1 MKIIRIAALI
11 GSIFLSFQAFAA
23 PDPTTSKT
31 PKPAKTPATIQK
43 QALKRIIIDAG
54 HGGADIGA
62 RGRYSTEKDISLAIA
77 LKLEVQL
84 KQTLPDVEILMT
96 RKTDVFNSVIE
107 KADIANRLKGDLFIC
122 IHVNSA
128 GSKTIRKVVG
138 YKTIT
143 VKGKKGNKIK
153 KRVPQ
158 YKITRVPSAA
168 IGTET
173 FIFGVDKTDERVAA
187 AGESVDEYLDSVS
200 LKILEARKQTDANDP
215 TKQMLAS
222 IMAQQYFQ
230 RSAKLAL
237 TIEEEFQKL
246 GRVSRQAQQR
256 KKGIWVL
263 QAVSMPAVLVETG
276 FISNP
281 DEEDYLNSEQ
291 GQLEICDVI
300 TKSVRIYKKSLEN
313 QIGVGANKP

>member
-1 MKIIRIAALI
+1 MKIRRIAAWICTL
-11 GSIFLSFQAFAA
+11 FLSIQAFSYGGPNPVKTA
-23 PDPTTSKT
+23 P
-31 PKPAKTPATIQK
+31 IQK

-54 HGGADIGA
+54 HGGGDVGA
-62 RGRYSTEKDISLAIA
+62 RGRYSTEKDISLAVA
-77 LKLEVQL
+77 LKLEIQL
-84 KQTLPDVEILMT
+84 KQALPDVEILMT
-96 RKTDVFNSVIE
+96 RKTDVFNSVVE

-128 GSKTIRKVVG
+128 GSRTIREVVG
-138 YKTIT
+138 YKTVT
-143 VKGKKGNKIK
+143 VKGKKGKKIIK
-153 KRVPQ
+153 KVPQ
-158 YKITRVPSAA
+158 YKTTQLPSSA

-173 FIFGVDKTDERVAA
+173 FIYGVDKTDERKAA

-200 LKILEARKQTDANDP
+200 LKILEDRKLTDANDP
-215 TKQMLAS
+215 TKQMLAN
-222 IMAQQYFQ
+222 IMTQQYFQ

-237 TIEEEFQKL
+237 TIEEEFQKV
-246 GRVSRQAQQR
+246 GRISRQAQQR

-281 DEEDYLNSEQ
+281 NEEDYLNSEK

-313 QIGVGANKP
+313 QIGVGTQ

>member
-1 MKIIRIAALI
+1 MKKIRIAALV
-11 GSIFLSFQAFAA
+11 GSFILSFQAISA
-23 PDPTTSKT
+23 PFPSNGSD
-31 PKPAKTPATIQK
+31 PKPLQK
-43 QALKRIIIDAG
+43 QPLKRIIIDAG
-54 HGGADIGA
+54 HGGGDVGA
-62 RGRYSTEKDISLAIA
+62 RGRYSTEKDISLAVA

-84 KQTLPDVEILMT
+84 KQALPDVEILMT
-96 RKTDVFNSVIE
+96 RKTDFFNSVVE

-122 IHVNSA
+122 IHVNWA
-128 GSKTIRKVVG
+128 GSRTIREVVG

-143 VKGKKGNKIK
+143 VRGKKGKKINKQ
-153 KRVPQ
+153 VPQ
-158 YKITRVPSAA
+158 YKITHLPSAA

-173 FIFGVDKTDERVAA
+173 FIYGVDKTEERKAA

-200 LKILEARKQTDANDP
+200 LKILEARRQTDANDP
-215 TKQMLAS
+215 TKQMLAN
-222 IMAQQYFQ
+222 IMTQQYFQ

-237 TIEEEFQKL
+237 TIEEEFQKV
-246 GRVSRQAQQR
+246 GRISRQAQQR

-281 DEEDYLNSEQ
+281 DEEDYLNSEK

-313 QIGVGANKP
+313 QIGVGGQ

>member
-1 MKIIRIAALI
+1 MKIRRIAAWISTL
-11 GSIFLSFQAFAA
+11 FLSIQAFSYGG
-23 PDPTTSKT
+23 PITIN
-31 PKPAKTPATIQK
+31 KPSTIQK

-54 HGGADIGA
+54 HGGSNVGA
-62 RGRYSTEKDISLAIA
+62 TGRYSTEKDISLAVA
-77 LKLEVQL
+77 LKLEIQL
-84 KQTLPDVEILMT
+84 KEALPDVEILMT
-96 RKTDVFNSVIE
+96 RKTDVFNSVVE
-107 KADIANRLKGDLFIC
+107 KSDIANRLKGDLFIC

-128 GSKTIRKVVG
+128 GSRTIREVVG

-143 VKGKKGNKIK
+143 VKGKKGKKISK
-153 KRVPQ
+153 KVPQ
-158 YKITRVPSAA
+158 YKITHLPSSA

-173 FIFGVDKTDERVAA
+173 FIYGVDKTEERKAA

-200 LKILEARKQTDANDP
+200 LKILEARKLTDANDP
-215 TKQMLAS
+215 TKQMLAN
-222 IMAQQYFQ
+222 IMTQQYFQ

-281 DEEDYLNSEQ
+281 DEEDYLNSEK

-313 QIGVGANKP
+313 QIGVGGQ

>member
-1 MKIIRIAALI
+1 MKIRQFAALL
-11 GSIFLSFQAFAA
+11 STLFLSIQAYSFNGPSLLAIN
-23 PDPTTSKT
+23 T
-31 PKPAKTPATIQK
+31 PIQK

-54 HGGADIGA
+54 HGGGDVGA
-62 RGRYSTEKDISLAIA
+62 RGRFSTEKDISLAVA
-77 LKLEVQL
+77 LKLEIQL
-84 KQTLPDVEILMT
+84 KQALPDVEILMT
-96 RKTDVFNSVIE
+96 RKTDVFNSVVE

-128 GSKTIRKVVG
+128 GSRTIREISG
-138 YKTIT
+138 YKT
-143 VKGKKGNKIK
+143 VRVKDKKGKYVT
-153 KRVPQ
+153 RSVPE
-158 YKITRVPSAA
+158 YKITRLPSSA

-173 FIFGVDKTDERVAA
+173 FIYGVDKTEERKAA

-200 LKILEARKQTDANDP
+200 LKILEARKQSDANDP
-215 TKQMLAS
+215 TKQMLAN

-313 QIGVGANKP
+313 QIGVGAQ

>member
-1 MKIIRIAALI
+1 MKIRRIAAWISTL
-11 GSIFLSFQAFAA
+11 FLSTQAFSYGGTNPIIKTA
-23 PDPTTSKT
+23 P
-31 PKPAKTPATIQK
+31 IQK

-54 HGGADIGA
+54 HGGGDVGA
-62 RGRYSTEKDISLAIA
+62 RGRYSTEKDISLAVA
-77 LKLEVQL
+77 LKLEIQL
-84 KQTLPDVEILMT
+84 KQALPDVEILMT
-96 RKTDVFNSVIE
+96 RKTDVFNSVVE

-122 IHVNSA
+122 IHVNWA
-128 GSKTIRKVVG
+128 GSRTIREIVG

-143 VKGKKGNKIK
+143 VKGKKGKKINKK
-153 KRVPQ
+153 VPQ
-158 YKITRVPSAA
+158 YKIIHLPSSA

-173 FIFGVDKTDERVAA
+173 FIYGVDKTEERKAA

-200 LKILEARKQTDANDP
+200 LKILEARKLTDANDP
-215 TKQMLAS
+215 TKQMLAN
-222 IMAQQYFQ
+222 IMTQQYFQ

-281 DEEDYLNSEQ
+281 DEEDYLNSEK

-313 QIGVGANKP
+313 QIGVGGQ

>member
-1 MKIIRIAALI
+1 MKIRRIIVILCSFLM
-11 GSIFLSFQAFAA
+11 SIQAFAL
-23 PDPTTSKT
+23 PNPTPSKT
-31 PKPAKTPATIQK
+31 PAPIQK

-54 HGGADIGA
+54 HGGSDIGA
-62 RGRYSTEKDISLAIA
+62 RGRYSTEKDISLAIS
-77 LKLEVQL
+77 LKLEAQL
-84 KQTLPDVEILMT
+84 KQALPDVEILMT
-96 RKTDVFNSVIE
+96 RKTDVYNPVVE
-107 KADIANRLKGDLFIC
+107 KADIANRFKGDLFIC

-128 GSKTIRKVVG
+128 GSRTIKEVVG
-138 YKTIT
+138 YKTIS
-143 VKGKKGNKIK
+143 VKGKKGK
-153 KRVPQ
+153 KVKKQVPQ
-158 YKITRVPSAA
+158 YKVTRLPSTA

-173 FIFGVDKTDERVAA
+173 FIFGVDKSDERVAA

-200 LKILEARKQTDANDP
+200 LKILEARKLTDANDP
-215 TKQMLAS
+215 TKQMLAN
-222 IMAQQYFQ
+222 IMTQQYFQ

-281 DEEDYLNSEQ
+281 DEEDYLNSEK

-313 QIGVGANKP
+313 QIGVGGQ

>member
-1 MKIIRIAALI
+1 MKIIRIATLI
-11 GSIFLSFQAFAA
+11 GSFFLSIQAFAA
-23 PDPTTSKT
+23 PHPTISKT
-31 PKPAKTPATIQK
+31 PAPIQK

-84 KQTLPDVEILMT
+84 KQALPDVEILMT

-128 GSKTIRKVVG
+128 GSRTVKEIVG

-143 VKGKKGNKIK
+143 VKGKKGK
-153 KRVPQ
+153 KVKKQVPQ
-158 YKITRVPSAA
+158 YKVTRLPSTA

-173 FIFGVDKTDERVAA
+173 FIFGVDKSDERVAA

-230 RSAKLAL
+230 RSAKLAI
-237 TIEEEFQKL
+237 TIEEEFQKV

-313 QIGVGANKP
+313 QIGVGGQ

>member
-1 MKIIRIAALI
+1 MKIRRIAAWISAL
-11 GSIFLSFQAFAA
+11 FLSTQAFSYGGPNTIIKTA
-23 PDPTTSKT
+23 P
-31 PKPAKTPATIQK
+31 IQK

-54 HGGADIGA
+54 HGGGDVGA
-62 RGRYSTEKDISLAIA
+62 RGRYSTEKDISLAVA
-77 LKLEVQL
+77 LKLEIQL
-84 KQTLPDVEILMT
+84 KQALPDVEILMT
-96 RKTDVFNSVIE
+96 RKTDVFNSVVE

-128 GSKTIRKVVG
+128 GSRTIREIVG

-143 VKGKKGNKIK
+143 VKGKKGKKINKK
-153 KRVPQ
+153 VPQ
-158 YKITRVPSAA
+158 YKIIHLPSSA

-173 FIFGVDKTDERVAA
+173 FIYGVDKTEERKAA

-200 LKILEARKQTDANDP
+200 LKILEARKLTDANDP
-215 TKQMLAS
+215 TKQMLAN
-222 IMAQQYFQ
+222 IMTQQYFQ

-281 DEEDYLNSEQ
+281 DEEDYLNSEK

-313 QIGVGANKP
+313 QIGVGGQ

>member
-1 MKIIRIAALI
+1 MKIRRIAALI

-23 PDPTTSKT
+23 PNPTPSKS
-31 PKPAKTPATIQK
+31 PAPIQK

-54 HGGADIGA
+54 HGGSDIGA
-62 RGRYSTEKDISLAIA
+62 RGRYSTEKDISLAIS
-77 LKLEVQL
+77 LKLEAQL
-84 KQTLPDVEILMT
+84 KQALPDVEILMT
-96 RKTDVFNSVIE
+96 RRTDVFNSVIE

-128 GSKTIRKVVG
+128 GSRTIKEVVG

-143 VKGKKGNKIK
+143 VKGKKGK
-153 KRVPQ
+153 KVKKQVPQ
-158 YKITRVPSAA
+158 YKVTRLPSTA

-173 FIFGVDKTDERVAA
+173 FIFGVDKSDERVAA

-281 DEEDYLNSEQ
+281 DEEDYLNSEL